1 MNYFVVRYAEVG
13 LKGKNR
19 SWFENLLMRNIR
31 QHIANEG
38 DHKITRI
45 HGRIIVESAGEP
57 DKITGILKFIPGIA
71 NFSLAVHT
79 QHDIPEICR
88 KSVALIHDHVAH
100 QGQKD
105 LRFKISTTRSNK
117 KFPLSSPELSA
128 QVGAAVLEEFP
139 DFQVDLSSP
148 QLELGIEVWSDDRS
162 ILYLEKIQGQGGL
175 PSGSAGPVISLI
187 SGGIDSPVAAWFA
200 MKRGCTSVFVHF
212 HSFPFTSDQSKQKVD
227 ELVIHLS
234 RYQPE
239 TTLIHIPFAEVQK
252 AIKSKCLEKNRTL
265 LYRRLMFRIANRLL
279 TSYGALAFVTGEA
292 LGQVASQTMENLAC
306 TEDAAEVPVLRPL
319 IGMGKGEI
327 TEWARKIGTYPISIQ
342 PFQDCCTVFQP
353 RSPEIHG
360 VVRMIKADEEKLE
373 LETLCADA
381 IEKAETHQLKTR
393 IQDKY
398 F

>member
-1 MNYFVVRYAEVG
+1 M
-13 LKGKNR
+13 
-19 SWFENLLMRNIR
+19 
-31 QHIANEG
+31 
-38 DHKITRI
+38 
-45 HGRIIVESAGEP
+45 
-57 DKITGILKFIPGIA
+57 
-71 NFSLAVHT
+71 
-79 QHDIPEICR
+79 
-88 KSVALIHDHVAH
+88 
-100 QGQKD
+100 
-105 LRFKISTTRSNK
+105 
-117 KFPLSSPELSA
+117 
-128 QVGAAVLEEFP
+128 
-139 DFQVDLSSP
+139 
-148 QLELGIEVWSDDRS
+148 
-162 ILYLEKIQGQGGL
+162 
-175 PSGSAGPVISLI
+175 
-187 SGGIDSPVAAWFA
+187 
-200 MKRGCTSVFVHF
+200 
-212 HSFPFTSDQSKQKVD
+212 D